1 MNQYDVTV
9 IGAGA
14 TGGSI
19 AWQLS
24 HYDLQVALVDRCADA
39 SFGVSKANSGIVHG
53 GFHHSADSTLKAKL
67 ELEGNEMFD
76 ELQKELD
83 FEFTRCGI
91 LVVAYSDEELPQ
103 LQKLYERGVGN
114 KVPGIEMCSRERLLE
129 LEPKLTD
136 SAVAGFFVP
145 RGGVIEPYGYVF
157 SLVESAELN
166 GVEFWRSFQVTSA
179 EKADGYRILTAAD
192 GRKIRTRF
200 VVNAAGLYAD
210 EVSRICGVEE
220 FEIRPRKGEEY
231 LLDRT
236 CPGRPS
242 KVIFPVP
249 TPCSK
254 GMLVIPTA
262 GGTTMIGPSAT
273 MVGDKEE
280 NDTTQ
285 EEREIIFEHSKK
297 MVKGISERDLVAAFS
312 GLRPVL
318 PGNEDFF
325 ITRSEKAEDL
335 IQAAGIQSPGLTAS
349 PAIGVYVRNILAQC
363 GVEMKEKTAPRKIL
377 PPKNRARELSPEE
390 LDKLHADEKLAARII
405 CRCEFISEAEIVAA
419 VRRGHV
425 TLDGVKFRTRAGM
438 GRCQGG
444 FCAPKIMQII
454 SRESGIPMEELTKR
468 GPGSEL
474 LAGRLGSL
482 EVK

>member
-1 MNQYDVTV
+1 MKCYDVAV

-14 TGGSI
+14 TGASI

-24 HYDLQVALVDRCADA
+24 HFDLKVALLDRCADA

-53 GFHHSADSTLKAKL
+53 GFHHSADSTLKARL
-67 ELEGNEMFD
+67 ELEGNKMFD
-76 ELQKELD
+76 ALKRELD
-83 FEFTRCGI
+83 FEFVRCGI
-91 LVVAYSDEELPQ
+91 LVVAYSQEELPQ

-114 KVPGIEMCSRERLLE
+114 KVPGIEMCSRRRLLE

-136 SAVAGFFVP
+136 AAVAGFFVP
-145 RGGVIEPYGYVF
+145 EGGVIEPYGYVF

-166 GVEFWRSFQVTSA
+166 GVEFWRNFQVSSS
-179 EKADGYRILTAAD
+179 EMCDGKRVLTAAD
-192 GRKIRTRF
+192 GRKISARF
-200 VVNAAGLYAD
+200 TVNAAGLYAD
-210 EVSRICGVEE
+210 EVSRICGGEE

-236 CPGRPS
+236 SPGRPS

-262 GGTTMIGPSAT
+262 GGTTMIGPSAV
-273 MVGDKEE
+273 MVDDKEE
-280 NDTTQ
+280 NSTTAP
-285 EEREIIFEHSKK
+285 EREIIFEHSKK
-297 MVKGISERDLVAAFS
+297 MIKGISERDLVAAFS

-325 ITRSEKAEDL
+325 IARSEKSSDL

-349 PAIGVYVRNILAQC
+349 PAIGVFVRDLLAGC
-363 GVEMKEKTAPRKIL
+363 GLELKAKETPRKVL
-377 PPKNRARELSPEE
+377 PPGNRARELSPEE
-390 LDKLHADEKLAARII
+390 LDKLHADDQLSSRII

-419 VRRGHV
+419 VHRGHV

-444 FCAPKIMQII
+444 FCGPRIMQII

-468 GPGSEL
+468 GPGSHL
-474 LAGRLGSL
+474 LAGKLGDL

>member
-1 MNQYDVTV
+1 MKHYDVAV
-9 IGAGA
+9 VGAGA
-14 TGGSI
+14 TGASI

-24 HYDLQVALVDRCADA
+24 HYDLRVALIDRCADA
-39 SFGVSKANSGIVHG
+39 SFGVSKANSGIIHG
-53 GFHHSADSTLKAKL
+53 GFHHSAAHTLKAAL
-67 ELEGNEMFD
+67 ELQGNEMFD
-76 ELQKELD
+76 SLQKELD

-91 LVVAYSDEELPQ
+91 LVAAYSEDELPQ
-103 LQKLYERGVGN
+103 LEKLYRQGVAN
-114 KVPGIEMCSRERLLE
+114 HVPGIEMCDRQRLHE
-129 LEPKLTD
+129 LEPKLTPE
-136 SAVAGFFVP
+136 AIAGFHVP

-166 GVEFWRSFQVTSA
+166 GVEFWRNFQLVSA
-179 EKADGYRILTAAD
+179 EKDNDRRILCAAD
-192 GRKIRTRF
+192 GRQISASFT
-200 VVNAAGLYAD
+200 VNAAGLYAD
-210 EVSRICGVEE
+210 EVSRICGGEE
-220 FEIRPRKGEEY
+220 FEIQARKGEEY

-236 CPGRPS
+236 SPGRPS

-262 GGTTMIGPSAT
+262 GGTTMIGPSAV

-280 NDTTQ
+280 NATTAQ
-285 EEREIIFEHSKK
+285 EREVIFAHARK
-297 MVKGISERDLVAAFS
+297 MVTGISERDLVAAFS

-318 PGNEDFF
+318 RGSEDFL
-325 ITRSEKAEDL
+325 IIRSEKAPDL

-349 PAIGVYVRNILAQC
+349 PAIGVYVRDLLA
-363 GVEMKEKTAPRKIL
+363 GSGLELKEKSAPRKIL

-390 LDKLHADEKLAARII
+390 LDKLHADEKLATRII

-419 VRRGHV
+419 VRRGHT

-444 FCAPKIMQII
+444 FCAPKIMEII
-454 SRESGIPMEELTKR
+454 SRESGIPMEALTKK

-474 LAGRLGSL
+474 LAGKLGDL

>member
-1 MNQYDVTV
+1 M
-9 IGAGA
+9 
-14 TGGSI
+14 
-19 AWQLS
+19 
-24 HYDLQVALVDRCADA
+24 
-39 SFGVSKANSGIVHG
+39 
-53 GFHHSADSTLKAKL
+53 
-67 ELEGNEMFD
+67 
-76 ELQKELD
+76 
-83 FEFTRCGI
+83 
-91 LVVAYSDEELPQ
+91 
-103 LQKLYERGVGN
+103 
-114 KVPGIEMCSRERLLE
+114 
-129 LEPKLTD
+129 TD

-166 GVEFWRSFQVTSA
+166 GVEFWRNFQVVSA
-179 EKADGYRILTAAD
+179 EKEKGFRTLTAAD
-192 GRKIRTRF
+192 GRKIQTRF
-200 VVNAAGLYAD
+200 IVNAAGLYAD
-210 EVSRICGVEE
+210 EVSRICGGEE

-236 CPGRPS
+236 SPGRPS

-254 GMLVIPTA
+254 DMLVIPTA

-325 ITRSEKAEDL
+325 IARSAKAEDL

-363 GVEMKEKTAPRKIL
+363 GVELKEKTAPRKIL

-444 FCAPKIMQII
+444 FCSTRVLEILA
-454 SRESGIPMEELTKR
+454 EELCCAALDVKQS
-468 GPGSEL
+468 GKGSEVL
-474 LAGRLGSL
+474 LGRAAEKIASGADPSSTASGPPSPQG
-482 EVK
+482 EGCKEGIE

>member
-1 MNQYDVTV
+1 MKRYDVAV

-14 TGGSI
+14 TGAAV

-24 HYDLQVALVDRCADA
+24 HYQLKVALLDRCADA
-39 SFGVSKANSGIVHG
+39 CFGVSKANSGIIHG
-53 GFHHSADSTLKAKL
+53 GFHHSAAKTLKAKL
-67 ELEGNEMFD
+67 ELEGNPMFD
-76 ELQKELD
+76 ELQKELG
-83 FEFTRCGI
+83 FEFVRCGI
-91 LVVAYSDEELPQ
+91 IVVAYSEEELPA
-103 LQKLYERGVGN
+103 LQKLYEQGVAN
-114 KVPGIEMCSRERLLE
+114 QVPGIEMCDRKRLLE
-129 LEPKLTD
+129 LETKLTE
-136 SAVAGFFVP
+136 AATAGFFVP

-166 GVEFWRSFQVTSA
+166 GVEFWRNFEVVSS
-179 EKADGYRILTAAD
+179 EKEGDYRRLRAAD
-192 GRKIRTRF
+192 GRAIEARF
-200 VVNAAGLYAD
+200 TVNAAGLYAD
-210 EVSRICGVEE
+210 EISRLCGGEE
-220 FEIRPRKGEEY
+220 FEIKPRKGEEY

-236 CPGRPS
+236 SAARPTR
-242 KVIFPVP
+242 VVFPVP

-262 GGTTMIGPSAT
+262 GGTTMIGPSAVMT
-273 MVGDKEE
+273 EDKEE
-280 NDTTQ
+280 TGTTA
-285 EEREIIFEHSKK
+285 EEREKIFAHSRK
-297 MVKGISERDLVAAFS
+297 MVNGISERDLVAAFS

-318 PGNEDFF
+318 VGNEDFY
-325 ITRSEKAEDL
+325 IGRSEKSPDL

-349 PAIGVYVRNILAQC
+349 PAIGVYIKDILGKC
-363 GVEMKEKTAPRKIL
+363 GLTLEPKSEPRKKL
-377 PPKNRARELSPEE
+377 PPEKRARELSPEE
-390 LDKLHADEKLAARII
+390 IDKLHADDKLASRII

-444 FCAPKIMQII
+444 FCAPRIMQII
-454 SRESGIPMEELTKR
+454 SQESGIPMEQLTKR

-474 LAGRLGSL
+474 LAGHLGDL